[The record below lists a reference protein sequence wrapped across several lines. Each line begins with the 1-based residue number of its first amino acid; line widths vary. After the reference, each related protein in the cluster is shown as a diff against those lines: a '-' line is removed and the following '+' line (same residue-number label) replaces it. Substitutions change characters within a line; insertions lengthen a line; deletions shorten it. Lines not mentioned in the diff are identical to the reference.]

1 MKHLY
6 QPIML
11 LMAFCILLGFPLPA
25 SALEGPFVDS
35 GPETDPIV
43 LTAVVPPDGLPVM
56 LPAGAGAET
65 IQNAFQAHHK
75 HLYTVHAQTADGL
88 SVECAVEFDF
98 SKIASPTWGA
108 GSLPGTVIPPEGY
121 TLGEGVEYSLPY
133 RALKPYRVDLSYFT
147 EIDGNLLFCWPHT
160 VQEPEKLR
168 LYYGTPEQAGYTTDK
183 SGYYGQITATSL
195 LLYCDRLESGVKYY
209 FRLGSEGLY
218 SNTVAVSIENGVITA
233 CPSSIFPHAKPN
245 FGDQDGGDREEQYIP
260 PVIQP
265 IPPAQAEDSGQASHS
280 SAVTRP
286 TGSGSQGVSQILAQG
301 LGQMPA
307 SIGETPLTEAPTH
320 ENFTGGPPA
329 STAEPPASSPSESP
343 VTERVTQD
351 STVLSGYRLR
361 QILTAN
367 GSVSLEKHGILI
379 QLPQTFFDGL
389 YLKDNDLFSC
399 TIQKNT
405 DASFSLELDLS
416 GSPVTQLPPSTVQ
429 FPLPDSLRE
438 EALAIYS
445 QQGFLAETVPSGG
458 RAVFEITSPGTY
470 RIEAQQILRTAASYP
485 DAPPR
490 LSDPTPSIPGPGA
503 FYGITGAVVLCA
515 WLLWERKKR

>member
-1 MKHLY
+1 MKHFY

-56 LPAGAGAET
+56 LPAGAGPET
-65 IQNAFQAHHK
+65 IQSAFQAHHK

-98 SKIASPTWGA
+98 SKIASPAWGA
-108 GSLPGTVIPPEGY
+108 GALPGIVIPPEGY
-121 TLGEGVEYSLPY
+121 ILGEGVGYSLPY

-147 EIDGNLLFCWPHT
+147 EVDGGLLFCWPFT
-160 VQEPEKLR
+160 VTQPEKLR
-168 LYYGTPEQAGYTTDK
+168 LSYTKQGQDGFITDK
-183 SGYYGQITATSL
+183 NGDYGEMTATSL
-195 LLYCDRLESGVKYY
+195 LLYCDRLEPGVEYY
-209 FRLGSEGLY
+209 FRVCSEGFY
-218 SNTVAVSIENGVITA
+218 SNAVAVSAGDWGITA
-233 CPSSIFPHAKPN
+233 RPSSVFPHAKPN

-265 IPPAQAEDSGQASHS
+265 ITPAPEESDSGIVSRGAASH
-280 SAVTRP
+280 TII
-286 TGSGSQGVSQILAQG
+286 GSGPQNASQILAPRPEQ
-301 LGQMPA
+301 
-307 SIGETPLTEAPTH
+307 TPAPTAETSPDEAASW
-320 ENFTGGPPA
+320 ENSFGTPTTLPAEGPAPLA
-329 STAEPPASSPSESP
+329 SEPP

-361 QILTAN
+361 QMLTAN

-470 RIEAQQILRTAASYP
+470 RIEAQQVLSTAASYP

-490 LSDPTPSIPGPGA
+490 LSDPTPAIPGA
-503 FYGITGAVVLCA
+503 FYGITGAVVLCV